1 MNPFKRQSV
10 LDPRRWSNP
19 AAPSNRTAAPSNA
32 LTAPGPSLGRRLSAP
47 LPPHVTRDEVKEEIT
62 EISEDEDISDV
73 DCNPIYQENLKG
85 QQQQQRP
92 TPNARVHRPGLLD
105 MPPIAGD
112 AASTAAASS
121 SSVPKPPVVKRSSY
135 VSGLSLHTSQ
145 LGPAAG
151 SRGGAGAGGRRA
163 AGTHGTLVQR
173 AQAEVQSA
181 AQVLLVKHRILGPVP
196 PTTEAL
202 LAALADAELSQCV
215 LRLCRVHHA
224 APLVIAECEIDASY
238 ERSGSGSENGN
249 GESSLRACN
258 DDDGGGEDGDTESS
272 PLPHSVIRLAMAR
285 TKFDRVFGG
294 GAYVSGARIVIFSP
308 WVEYPVPQ
316 DGGGPPLL
324 TILATHA
331 EALPAA

>member
-1 MNPFKRQSV
+1 
-10 LDPRRWSNP
+10 
-19 AAPSNRTAAPSNA
+19 
-32 LTAPGPSLGRRLSAP
+32 
-47 LPPHVTRDEVKEEIT
+47 
-62 EISEDEDISDV
+62 
-73 DCNPIYQENLKG
+73 
-85 QQQQQRP
+85 
-92 TPNARVHRPGLLD
+92 

-238 ERSGSGSENGN
+238 ERSGGGSENR
-249 GESSLRACN
+249 GESSLMLCS
-258 DDDGGGEDGDTESS
+258 DDGGDGGNDGDGGDADSSS
-272 PLPHSVIRLAMAR
+272 PPHSYIRLAMAR

-294 GAYVSGARIVIFSP
+294 AYVSGARIAIFSP
-308 WVEYPVPQ
+308 WVEHSVPQ
-316 DGGGPPLL
+316 DGGGPPLP

-331 EALPAA
+331 EALPEATFVDQPS